1 MPVIK
6 SSRLHIE
13 AYKSLKEKGIAGDYY
28 LVPIYKK
35 GLLFRKQCGQK
46 LEGGVREINIS
57 GSLVQVASDD
67 LLEITLKEHDFK
79 YLARVKGINYDIL
92 SDFRLETK
100 LQDETLIPKEFQEYP
115 KRRDIE
121 TPELSQIKNLRV
133 TFSNPEK
140 RLLPINVNDLIVI

>member
-1 MPVIK
+1 MLIK

-28 LVPIYKK
+28 LVPVYKK
-35 GLLFRKQCGQK
+35 GLLFRKRCGQK

-67 LLEITLKEHDFK
+67 LLEIILKEHDFK

-100 LQDETLIPKEFQEYP
+100 LQDEALIPKEFQEYP
-115 KRRDIE
+115 KRRKIE

-140 RLLPINVNDLIVI
+140 RLLPINVNDLIVIP